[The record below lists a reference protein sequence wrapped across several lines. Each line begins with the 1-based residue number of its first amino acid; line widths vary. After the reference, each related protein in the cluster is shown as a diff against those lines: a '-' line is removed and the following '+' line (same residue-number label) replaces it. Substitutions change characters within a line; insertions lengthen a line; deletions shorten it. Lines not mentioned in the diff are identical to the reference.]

1 MIERA
6 KRFLGVMFG
15 ISVVLA
21 LITSVVVIGYMFK
34 IVAFLLAA
42 ACVVMLIIF
51 LVWAAIKE
59 FFQGNKK
66 PPQ

>member
-1 MIERA
+1 MIDRI
-6 KRFLGVMFG
+6 KRLLGVLFG

-66 PPQ
+66 PPM

>member
-21 LITSVVVIGYMFK
+21 LITSVVVIGYVFK
-34 IVAFLLAA
+34 IVAFLLAVG
-42 ACVVMLIIF
+42 CVAMLIIF
-51 LVWAAIKE
+51 LVWAAIRE

-66 PPQ
+66 PPH